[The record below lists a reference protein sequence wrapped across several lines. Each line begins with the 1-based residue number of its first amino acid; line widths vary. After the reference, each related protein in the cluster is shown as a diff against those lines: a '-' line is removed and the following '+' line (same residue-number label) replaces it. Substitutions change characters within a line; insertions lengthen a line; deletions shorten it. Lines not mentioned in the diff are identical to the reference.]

1 MYDANAWVS
10 LIFLSVIL
18 VLPGSFVLGRH
29 SKDQGI
35 NYSAK
40 DVAKFFLALAA
51 IGLFLTLMWPG
62 GWQLILIIYGST
74 PFLYIFGA
82 LSRKSRKK
90 LGEKPKAKIY
100 HFYGRLFSALGFLN
114 RARGDSQEDEP
125 K

>member
-51 IGLFLTLMWPG
+51 IGLFLTLMWSG
-62 GWQLILIIYGST
+62 GWQLNAVPLHVRR
-74 PFLYIFGA
+74 PF
-82 LSRKSRKK
+82 KEVQK
-90 LGEKPKAKIY
+90 ETW
-100 HFYGRLFSALGFLN
+100 
-114 RARGDSQEDEP
+114 
-125 K
+125 